1 MKLSKFEKY
10 TIIFFLV
17 SISVF
22 IVLNINSENK
32 TNQEDNSTNNTLI
45 DDTKIVEA
53 GSSSN
58 KIDNSAKEDDEF
70 SNSIDT
76 TSIESNLTKDNLDFL
91 ISTNGIYPKDINL
104 LEDSVLKQRLI
115 NLIGNNYYFLAEN
128 WNVETPIKVKNNTF
142 IASGCQSQNCD
153 ITNFIIIIDFS
164 KGILYCGIREND
176 KVKSFSEDGS
186 NNQKLADFVL
196 GKS

>member
-1 MKLSKFEKY
+1 MKLNKFEKY

-22 IVLNINSENK
+22 ILLNINSENK

-45 DDTKIVEA
+45 DNTKIVEA

-58 KIDNSAKEDDEF
+58 KIDNSDKEDDEF
-70 SNSIDT
+70 SNSTDT
-76 TSIESNLTKDNLDFL
+76 TSIESNLTKDNLAFL
-91 ISTNGIYPKDINL
+91 NSTNGLYPKDINL

-115 NLIGNNYYFLAEN
+115 NLIGNKYYFLAEN

-164 KGILYCGIREND
+164 KGILYCGIRENN

-186 NNQKLADFVL
+186 NNQELTDFVL

>member
-45 DDTKIVEA
+45 DDNKIVGA

-76 TSIESNLTKDNLDFL
+76 TSIDTLSPQSSLHNYIVGNWRSDNFTIDFFENGTFL
-91 ISTNGIYPKDINL
+91 ILIDGGKKSRFGRWKIEDGKFL
-104 LEDSVLKQRLI
+104 LKYSMSD
-115 NLIGNNYYFLAEN
+115 
-128 WNVETPIKVKNNTF
+128 
-142 IASGCQSQNCD
+142 
-153 ITNFIIIIDFS
+153 IDFEYHNFYETNEEFMIFGYDTEIDS
-164 KGILYCGIREND
+164 KRY
-176 KVKSFSEDGS
+176 KFYKTH
-186 NNQKLADFVL
+186 
-196 GKS
+196 

>member
-58 KIDNSAKEDDEF
+58 KIE
-70 SNSIDT
+70 I
-76 TSIESNLTKDNLDFL
+76 
-91 ISTNGIYPKDINL
+91 IYKWSL
-104 LEDSVLKQRLI
+104 LVL
-115 NLIGNNYYFLAEN
+115 
-128 WNVETPIKVKNNTF
+128 
-142 IASGCQSQNCD
+142 
-153 ITNFIIIIDFS
+153 
-164 KGILYCGIREND
+164 
-176 KVKSFSEDGS
+176 
-186 NNQKLADFVL
+186 
-196 GKS
+196 